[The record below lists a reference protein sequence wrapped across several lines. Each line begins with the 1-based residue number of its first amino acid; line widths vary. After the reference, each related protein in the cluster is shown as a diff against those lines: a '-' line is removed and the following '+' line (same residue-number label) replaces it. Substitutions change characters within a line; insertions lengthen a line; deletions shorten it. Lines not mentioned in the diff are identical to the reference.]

1 MSPAILGFSMVTV
14 FMILVMTRRM
24 AAVPALIFVPLI
36 FSILAGHGPD
46 TGRMMMEGVTQVST
60 TAVMLIFAILYFGT
74 MIDAGLFQPLVNRI
88 VTWVGND
95 PVRATVGHAT
105 LASAVGLDGDG
116 TTTSL
121 VSVSSML
128 PVYKRLGI
136 DVMVFAV
143 VGSLTFIIMN
153 LSPWGGPAARVAAS
167 LHIDPSALFV
177 PMLPV
182 AATGLAF
189 VFLLAWWFG
198 RRERTRIGHVGPA
211 TTASL
216 DDQIDAA
223 RIAEIFQADPAALR
237 PHLVWFNLTLT
248 LALMATIVARLA
260 PLPVLF
266 MGGLAAALIVN
277 YPKLAD
283 QRARLTAHSGNAL
296 SVGVM
301 VLAAGAFTGVMAGT
315 GMIDGMAKSILAVLP
330 PAVGPYLAVITAFIS
345 IPMNFFLSS
354 DAFYFGVVPVLA
366 ETAGHYGISP
376 EEIGRASLLGQPVH
390 SLSPL
395 VAAVYLNC
403 ALLGIELGDLQR
415 FAWKYALMLCFV
427 LIGAALL
434 FGVIPLA
441 A

>member
-24 AAVPALIFVPLI
+24 AAVPALIFVPLL

-46 TGRMMMEGVTQVST
+46 TGEMMMKGVTQVAT

-88 VTWVGND
+88 VAWVGND

-116 TTTSL
+116 TTTAL
-121 VSVSSML
+121 VGVSSML

-143 VGSLTFIIMN
+143 IGSLSFIIMN

-167 LHIDPSALFV
+167 LHVDPSALFI

-198 RRERTRIGHVGPA
+198 RRERARIGHIDPA
-211 TTASL
+211 RTSSPE
-216 DDQIDAA
+216 DQLDAA
-223 RIAEIFQADPAALR
+223 RIAEIFQADPTALR
-237 PHLVWFNLTLT
+237 PRLIWFNFALT
-248 LALMATIVARLA
+248 LALMAMVVAHLA

-395 VAAVYLNC
+395 VAAVYLKC

-415 FAWKYALMLCFV
+415 FAWKFALMLCFV
-427 LIGAALL
+427 FIGAALL
-434 FGVIPLA
+434 FGVIPLSA
-441 A
+441 

>member
-24 AAVPALIFVPLI
+24 TAVPALVFVPLV
-36 FSILAGHGPD
+36 FSILSGHGFE
-46 TGRMMMEGVTQVST
+46 TGSMMMEGVTQVST
-60 TAVMLIFAILYFGT
+60 TAVMLIFAILYFGI

-88 VTWVGND
+88 IAWVGND
-95 PVRATVGHAT
+95 PARATVGHAT

-116 TTTSL
+116 TTTAL
-121 VSVSSML
+121 VGVSSML

-136 DVMVFAV
+136 DVMIFAV
-143 VGSLTFIIMN
+143 IGSMSFIIMN
-153 LSPWGGPAARVAAS
+153 MSPWGGPAARVAAS
-167 LHIDPSALFV
+167 LHVDPSALFV

-198 RRERTRIGHVGPA
+198 RRERARIGA
-211 TTASL
+211 TGNIKVAEVDETL
-216 DDQIDAA
+216 DAN

-237 PHLVWFNLTLT
+237 PRLIWFNLALT
-248 LALMATIVARLA
+248 LILMVMVVGRFA

-315 GMIDGMAKSILAVLP
+315 GMIDGMAKSIIEVLP
-330 PAVGPYLAVITAFIS
+330 PAVGPYLAVITALIS

-395 VAAVYLNC
+395 VAAVYLKC

-427 LIGAALL
+427 LIAAALV

>member
-315 GMIDGMAKSILAVLP
+315 GMIEGMAKSILAVLP

-403 ALLGIELGDLQR
+403 ALLGLELGDLQR

>member
-1 MSPAILGFSMVTV
+1 M
-14 FMILVMTRRM
+14 
-24 AAVPALIFVPLI
+24 
-36 FSILAGHGPD
+36 D
-46 TGRMMMEGVTQVST
+46 THM
-60 TAVMLIFAILYFGT
+60 
-74 MIDAGLFQPLVNRI
+74 
-88 VTWVGND
+88 
-95 PVRATVGHAT
+95 
-105 LASAVGLDGDG
+105 
-116 TTTSL
+116 
-121 VSVSSML
+121 
-128 PVYKRLGI
+128 
-136 DVMVFAV
+136 VMV
-143 VGSLTFIIMN
+143 VGRF
-153 LSPWGGPAARVAAS
+153 
-167 LHIDPSALFV
+167 
-177 PMLPV
+177 
-182 AATGLAF
+182 
-189 VFLLAWWFG
+189 
-198 RRERTRIGHVGPA
+198 
-211 TTASL
+211 
-216 DDQIDAA
+216 
-223 RIAEIFQADPAALR
+223 
-237 PHLVWFNLTLT
+237 
-248 LALMATIVARLA
+248 A

-301 VLAAGAFTGVMAGT
+301 VLAARAFTGVMAGT
-315 GMIDGMAKSILAVLP
+315 GMIDGMAKSIIEVLP
-330 PAVGPYLAVITAFIS
+330 PAVGPYLAVITALIS

-395 VAAVYLNC
+395 VAAVYLKC

-427 LIGAALL
+427 LIAAALV

>member
-315 GMIDGMAKSILAVLP
+315 GMIEGMAKSILAVLP

>member
-1 MSPAILGFSMVTV
+1 
-14 FMILVMTRRM
+14 
-24 AAVPALIFVPLI
+24 
-36 FSILAGHGPD
+36 
-46 TGRMMMEGVTQVST
+46 MMMEGVTQVAT

-211 TTASL
+211 TTASP

>member
-1 MSPAILGFSMVTV
+1 MVTV

-198 RRERTRIGHVGPA
+198 RRERTHIGHVGPA

-315 GMIDGMAKSILAVLP
+315 GMIEGMAKSILAVLP

>member
-1 MSPAILGFSMVTV
+1 MVTV